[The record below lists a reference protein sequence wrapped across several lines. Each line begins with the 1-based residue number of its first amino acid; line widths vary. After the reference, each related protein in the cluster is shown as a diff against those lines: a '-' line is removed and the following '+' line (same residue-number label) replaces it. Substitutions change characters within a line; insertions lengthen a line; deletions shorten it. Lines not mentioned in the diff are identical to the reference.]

1 MALHSIWSQKF
12 GETVSYYSEDLDYC
26 GGKWIAP
33 GVGDDT
39 GEEYDVLFEEN
50 DMSFSLRTI
59 VKHNESE

>member
-12 GETVSYYSEDLDYC
+12 HETISYYSEDLDYR
-26 GGKWIAP
+26 GSRWSAP

-39 GEEYDVLFEEN
+39 GDEYDVVFEEN

-59 VKHNESE
+59 EKHPTGW